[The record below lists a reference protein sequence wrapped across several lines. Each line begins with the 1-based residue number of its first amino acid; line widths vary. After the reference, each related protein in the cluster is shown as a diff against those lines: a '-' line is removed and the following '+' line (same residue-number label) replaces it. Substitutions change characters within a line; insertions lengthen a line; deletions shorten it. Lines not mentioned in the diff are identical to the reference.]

1 MALSDRLGNPP
12 EAAPWRTCS
21 ICWLLGRVD
30 DDDRA
35 ALEFALAHD
44 RKWPGRALEAELRE
58 EYHVVI
64 GVDSVGKHRRAHM
77 GRP

>member
-21 ICWLLGRVD
+21 ICWLRGRVSPD
-30 DDDRA
+30 DLATLDM
-35 ALEFALAHD
+35 ALADD
-44 RKWPGRALEAELRE
+44 RKWPGRSLEDALRE
-58 EYHVVI
+58 EYKVVI
-64 GVDSVGKHRRAHM
+64 GTDSVGKHRRAHM